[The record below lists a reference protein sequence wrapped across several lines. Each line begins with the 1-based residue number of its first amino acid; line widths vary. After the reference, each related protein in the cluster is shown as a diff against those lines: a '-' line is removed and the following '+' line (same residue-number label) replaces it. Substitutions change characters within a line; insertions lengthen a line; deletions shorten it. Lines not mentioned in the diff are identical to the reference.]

1 MIKLGSILY
10 EVAKDKK
17 AILFAGP
24 AGAGKTSVID
34 YYIPPK
40 FQEYILSSEKYNGKD
55 IKEVQVNLKADFQE
69 ALMRGRPIIMDV
81 TGGRKSETT
90 RKKNQLENA
99 GYDVMMV
106 MVYASPMAT
115 LERNTFRD
123 KSLEPAILLKS
134 WRDVVN
140 NIDAY
145 RQSFGDSNFAIV
157 NNNDQETVSDRFS
170 ADKIEEYFKTS
181 PRLITLSPQQ
191 KTVLEREFQALINKV
206 EQNKFT
212 AFDELDSKLKTFLN
226 TK

>member
-10 EVAKDKK
+10 EVAKNKK

-34 YYIPPK
+34 YYIPPT
-40 FQEYILSSEKYNGKD
+40 FQEYILSSEKYSGKD
-55 IKEVQVNLKADFQE
+55 IKEVQANLKADYQE

-81 TGGRKSETT
+81 TGGKKSETT

-115 LERNTFRD
+115 LERNKFRD
-123 KSLEPAILLKS
+123 KSLEPGVLLKS
-134 WRDVVN
+134 WKDVVN

-145 RQSFGDSNFAIV
+145 RQSFGDSNFTIV
-157 NNNDQETVSDRFS
+157 NNNDQETASNRFS
-170 ADKIEEYFKTS
+170 ADSIEEYFKTS
-181 PRLITLSPQQ
+181 PRLITLSPEQ
-191 KTVLEREFQALINKV
+191 KAILERDFQVLIDKV
-206 EQNKFT
+206 EQSKFT

-226 TK
+226 AK